1 MPHAALVVPS
11 WLPCAA
17 HGGAGSC
24 GGQHRGDSVCEAGAW
39 LLVAPGDLEQALQ
52 SSQSGECRGGE
63 ISFILQQKAAV
74 GLAVAGR

>member
-1 MPHAALVVPS
+1 MAGQGAVVAS
-11 WLPCAA
+11 T
-17 HGGAGSC
+17 GGTL
-24 GGQHRGDSVCEAGAW
+24 CEAGAW

>member
-1 MPHAALVVPS
+1 M
-11 WLPCAA
+11 
-17 HGGAGSC
+17 
-24 GGQHRGDSVCEAGAW
+24 CEAGAW